1 MTMKHVSIIPLIGG
15 MPIGSERAYGSP
27 PDALVSW
34 SPFAANETHLVEW
47 YRQRDLDVPYY
58 QVDVMPPR
66 LGFKPDVVESTCPC
80 AGLSMLNVKAS
91 SDSSTNDW
99 MVNTAE
105 YVLGEWAPRV
115 YWGENAPGL
124 MGGLGDGVRDRLH
137 KVAHK
142 HGYSV
147 GYYKTKSLLH
157 GVPQVRNRAFYFF
170 WKEDPVV
177 LEWFRRPHQRIE
189 DLITGVK
196 SNSQRE
202 PINKKKPSDEPY
214 YRYVLEVIEG
224 GISHRDYVK
233 KAAALPVRS
242 NDSKSII
249 EKSGHT
255 YLQVAD
261 WFDAQGLEKLADKT
275 RSIHEKLAGGG
286 SIMKRDTIIPK
297 DYIGAFVGHYPHML
311 AHPVEDRY
319 IDYREAM
326 TIMGLPDDFE
336 LVGAGPKTINHVCQN
351 VPVQTA
357 ADLASEVLAGLN
369 GERARAQGGIV
380 YQSNVNR
387 TVEYE
392 HARESQAALTEY
404 F

>member
-1 MTMKHVSIIPLIGG
+1 MKHVSIIPLIGG
-15 MPIGSERAYGSP
+15 MPIGSERAYGTP

-34 SPFAANETHLVEW
+34 TPFESNEVHLRNW
-47 YRQRDLDVPYY
+47 YDKRGIDVPYF
-58 QVDVMPPR
+58 QVDAGGSSLP
-66 LGFKPDVVESTCPC
+66 FTPDVVESTCPC
-80 AGLSMLNVKAS
+80 AGLSMLNVRAS
-91 SDSSTNDW
+91 SDQGVNDW
-99 MVNTAE
+99 MVNCAE
-105 YVLGEWAPRV
+105 HVLSEWRPQV

-124 MGGLGDGVRDRLH
+124 MGGLGEGVRDRLH
-137 KVAHK
+137 AVAAK
-142 HGYSV
+142 HGYAVS
-147 GYYKTKSLLH
+147 YYKTKSLLH

-170 WKEDPVV
+170 WREKARV
-177 LEWFRRPHQRIE
+177 LDWFDKPHVKIE
-189 DLITGVK
+189 DLITGVRG
-196 SNSQRE
+196 NSQRD

-224 GISHRDYVK
+224 GITHREYVK
-233 KAAALPVRS
+233 KAANLPVRS

-249 EKSGHT
+249 EKSGHS

-261 WFDAQGLEKLADKT
+261 WLDGQGMEKLAAKT
-275 RSIHEKLAGGG
+275 RRIHEKLAAGG
-286 SIMKRDTIIPK
+286 SIMKRDTIVPK

-336 LVGAGPKTINHVCQN
+336 LVDAGPKTINHVCQN

-357 ADLASEVLAGLN
+357 QDMAGEVLAALG
-369 GERARAQGGIV
+369 GEREELDAKV
-380 YQSNVNR
+380 VFQSNLNR
-387 TVEYE
+387 TVEYDRSSTDLS
-392 HARESQAALTEY
+392 AY